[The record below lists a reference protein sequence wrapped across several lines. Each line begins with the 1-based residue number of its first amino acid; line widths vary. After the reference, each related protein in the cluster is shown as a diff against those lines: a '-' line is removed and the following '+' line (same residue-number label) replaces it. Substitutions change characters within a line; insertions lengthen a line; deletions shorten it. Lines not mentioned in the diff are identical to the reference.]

1 MNKFIVLLI
10 LYLVST
16 IILILSFSTFVIIS
30 KENCL
35 DIIIFSAM
43 FNSILILLVIAIVK
57 ILNSKI

>member
-16 IILILSFSTFVIIS
+16 IILILSFLAFGIIS
-30 KENCL
+30 KDNCL
-35 DIIIFSAM
+35 DITLFSTM

>member
-35 DIIIFSAM
+35 DITLFSAM

>member
-35 DIIIFSAM
+35 DIILFSAM